1 LFVKSPPVSSNRQ
14 LSVSALVSMSIN
26 CAFLVLFVGQPLLAN
41 SPEDLSAARTLL
53 DGGKYAEAEEAYRA
67 LTASDPVAAA
77 VGIAHCQSFTGH
89 RTAAATTLAEAAK
102 TQPDA
107 AILLAE
113 GAFLALE
120 RGDEPACRDLVARA
134 FKLDPNSVL
143 AHYVRAEHL
152 AGSGKLDEALA
163 DYTWLVDHYNANDV
177 ADRDELLWIG
187 RGAAQFARWKRLSDQ
202 FRFLVNDFYP
212 GLAEASPACWQA
224 HLETARLFA
233 EKYNE
238 AEALKSLEAAS
249 GANPNAAEVHALT
262 GTLALDRFE
271 VKAAQAAC
279 DQARAINPELLA
291 AHHLQADIHLANF
304 EPRQAAGVLQ
314 DALKLNPTSEETL
327 GRLAAAYL
335 SVDGPKQRGPE
346 TRFGKLAA
354 EVNGRNPHAGVFY
367 LTLADALDRL
377 RRWPTSAEFYRE
389 AMTRMPQLIQPPGRL
404 GMMLMR
410 LGEEEEAKRVLDA
423 SFEAD
428 PFNVRVKNTLE
439 VLDVLAGYET
449 LETEHFL
456 IRFDP
461 AKDKLTARYMGDW
474 LEEVY
479 PQLVERL
486 GYAPPQKSLFEVFN
500 KSRNTDGHG
509 WFSARMAGVARI
521 HPIGACAGKIVA
533 LSSPTEGRQEF
544 NWARVLKHEFVH
556 VVNLQQT
563 DFNIPHWYTE
573 ALAVLSEESPRPDEW
588 NSLLV
593 KNSAAGKLFNLDTIN
608 LGFIRPLSSDEWTLA
623 YCQAELYAEYML
635 ERFGKDALAKMLAA
649 YGNNLTT
656 TEAIRQAFGVEQADF
671 ESGYK
676 AFVAKV
682 VSDLPLDTEEKAAT
696 LSDIQKALV
705 DKPDD
710 PELVA
715 QLALAQLNRK
725 NYPEARR
732 RADAALKLAPK
743 QQLAHYVRAR
753 LHLVVGENPEALE
766 RLEKNLDRENPQPN
780 LLALLAGLKLRS
792 EDFGAA
798 AELYELGARHEPGG
812 TRWLKS
818 LAAVY
823 LKSGENEKLRPI
835 LEKLAEADPDD
846 LPLRKKLAQLAIKR
860 QDLPA
865 ADRWTREGLHIQV
878 LDANLHAWRGAALAG
893 LGRNAEAADEF
904 AVAVE
909 LSPDDPELGVSHAQA
924 LIAIDHK
931 ADARAVLEELLK
943 RDAGN
948 ESAAKL
954 LKQLE

>member
-1 LFVKSPPVSSNRQ
+1 MKPPLVSSNREPPAGGLNRLFFRCVLLL
-14 LSVSALVSMSIN
+14 LSVGRP
-26 CAFLVLFVGQPLLAN
+26 LFAAAPDELA
-41 SPEDLSAARTLL
+41 AARTLL
-53 DGGKYAEAEEAYRA
+53 DSGKYAEAEEAYRA
-67 LTASDPVAAA
+67 LVDNDPIASAIGVAR
-77 VGIAHCQSFTGH
+77 CQTSTGN
-89 RTAAATTLAEAAK
+89 RTAAAKSLA
-102 TQPDA
+102 DA
-107 AILLAE
+107 AEKQPQAALLLAE
-113 GAFLALE
+113 GALLALE
-120 RGDEPACRDLVARA
+120 RGDDSACPDLVARA
-134 FKLDPNSVL
+134 LKLDPSSVL
-143 AHYVRAEHL
+143 AHYVRAELL
-152 AGSGKLDEALA
+152 AGTGKLDDALA
-163 DYTWLVDHYNANDV
+163 DFSWLVDHYNASDIS
-177 ADRDELLWIG
+177 DCDELLWIG

-212 GLAEASPACWQA
+212 DLAEASPACWQA
-224 HLETARLFA
+224 QIETARLFA

-238 AEALKSLEAAS
+238 AEAAKSLEAAAS
-249 GANPNAAEVHALT
+249 ANPNAAEVHTLA

-271 VKAAQAAC
+271 VKAAQALC
-279 DQARAINPELLA
+279 DQAKAINPELLA
-291 AHHLQADIHLANF
+291 AQHLQADIFLANF

-314 DALKLNPTSEETL
+314 DALKLNPASEETR

-335 SVDGPKQRGPE
+335 SVDGPNKRGPE

-354 EVNGRNPHAGVFY
+354 EVDARNPRAGTFY

-389 AMTRMPQLIQPPGRL
+389 AMTRMPQLVEPPGRL

-410 LGEEEEAKRVLDA
+410 LGEEDEAKRVLDA

-449 LETEHFL
+449 LETAHFL

-461 AKDKLTARYMGDW
+461 TKDKLTAHYMGEW

-479 PQLVERL
+479 PQIVERL
-486 GYAPPQKSLFEVFN
+486 GFTPPEKSLFEVFS
-500 KSRNTDGHG
+500 KARNTDGHG

-533 LSSPTEGRQEF
+533 LSSPTEGRQQF

-593 KNSAAGKLFNLDTIN
+593 KNSTAGKLFNLDNIN

-623 YCQAELYAEYML
+623 YCQAEIYAEYML
-635 ERFGKDALAKMLAA
+635 ERFGKDSLAKMLSA
-649 YGNNLTT
+649 YGDNLTT
-656 TEAIRQAFGVEQADF
+656 TEAIRQAFAVEQADF
-671 ESGYK
+671 ENGYQE
-676 AFVAKV
+676 FVAKIIAG
-682 VSDLPLDTEEKAAT
+682 LPAVAEEGEVPLAEV
-696 LSDIQKALV
+696 QKALI
-705 DKPDD
+705 DKPND
-710 PELVA
+710 PKLLA
-715 QLALAQLNRK
+715 QFALAQLNRK
-725 NYPEARR
+725 NYSEARR
-732 RADAALKLAPK
+732 RADAALKLDPK

-753 LHLVVGENPEALE
+753 LHLVVGENTEALD
-766 RLEKNLDRENPQPN
+766 RLEKNLDRDDPQPN

-792 EDFGAA
+792 EDFSAA
-798 AELYELGARHEPGG
+798 ADLYELGAKHEPVG

-818 LAAVY
+818 LAAAY
-823 LKSGENEKLRPI
+823 LKSGENDKLRPI
-835 LEKLAEADPDD
+835 LEKLAESDPDD
-846 LPLRKKLAQLAIKR
+846 LPLRKKLAQLAIER

-865 ADRWTREGLHIQV
+865 AERWTREGLHIQV

-893 LGRNAEAADEF
+893 LGQNAEAADEF

-909 LSPDDPELGVSHAQA
+909 LSPDQPELRVSQAQA
-924 LIAIDHK
+924 LIA
-931 ADARAVLEELLK
+931 ADRKTEARTILEALLK
-943 RDAGN
+943 RDADHQ
-948 ESAAKL
+948 SAAKL
-954 LKQLE
+954 LKTLE

>member
-1 LFVKSPPVSSNRQ
+1 MKLPPIS
-14 LSVSALVSMSIN
+14 
-26 CAFLVLFVGQPLLAN
+26 PLLPRHPAIRVLGLLAHCAVVMLLTGQ
-41 SPEDLSAARTLL
+41 SLLADTAADVAAAQALF
-53 DGGKYAEAEEAYRA
+53 DEGKYAEAEEGYHA
-67 LTASDPVAAA
+67 LSESEPVFAA
-77 VGIAHCQSFTGH
+77 VGIARCQTSTGH
-89 RTAAATTLAEAAK
+89 RDEAAK
-102 TQPDA
+102 TLANTVEKHPTA
-107 AILLAE
+107 AILSAE
-113 GAFLALE
+113 QALLALN
-120 RGDEPACRDLVARA
+120 RGDNPACGELVERA
-134 FKLDPNSVL
+134 LKLDPNSVL
-143 AHYVRAEHL
+143 GHYVRAELNAH
-152 AGSGKLDEALA
+152 SGKLDDALA
-163 DYTWLVDHYNANDV
+163 DYSWLVDHYNANDV
-177 ADRDELLWIG
+177 TDRDELLWIG
-187 RGAAQFARWKRLSDQ
+187 RGAAQFARWKRLSEQ

-212 GLAEASPACWQA
+212 ELAETSPACWQA
-224 HLETARLFA
+224 HLDSARLFA

-238 AEALKSLEAAS
+238 AEAVKSLAAAIS
-249 GANPNAAEVHALT
+249 ANPNAAEVHALA

-271 VKAAQAAC
+271 VKAAQASC

-335 SVDGPKQRGPE
+335 SVDGPQKREPE
-346 TRFGKLAA
+346 SRFGKLAA
-354 EVNGRNPHAGVFY
+354 EVNARNPRAGVFY

-389 AMTRMPQLIQPPGRL
+389 AMTRMPQLIEPPGRL

-410 LGEEEEAKRVLDA
+410 LGEEEEAKRVLDS

-449 LETEHFL
+449 LETGHFL

-461 AKDKLTARYMGDW
+461 AKDKITARYMGVW

-486 GYAPPQKSLFEVFN
+486 GYAPPEKSLFEVFS
-500 KSRNTDGHG
+500 KARNTDGHG

-563 DFNIPHWYTE
+563 DFNIPHWFTE

-588 NSLLV
+588 NALLV
-593 KNSAAGKLFNLDTIN
+593 KKSAAGKLFNLDTIN

-635 ERFGKDALAKMLAA
+635 QRFGKDALAKMLTA
-649 YGNNLTT
+649 YGDNLTT
-656 TEAIRQAFGVEQADF
+656 TEAIRQAFGVEQPDF
-671 ESGYK
+671 ERGYQEY
-676 AFVAKV
+676 VAKV
-682 VSDLPLDTEEKAAT
+682 VADLPVATEESAAS
-696 LSDIQKALV
+696 LAEIQKALV
-705 DKPDD
+705 DKPND
-710 PELVA
+710 PELLA

-732 RADAALKLAPK
+732 RADAALKFSPK

-753 LHLVVGENPEALE
+753 LHLVVGENAEALQ
-766 RLEKNLDRENPQPN
+766 RLEQNLDRNDPQPN

-792 EDFGAA
+792 EDFAAA
-798 AELYELGARHEPGG
+798 AELYELGANHEPGG

-818 LAAVY
+818 LASVY
-823 LKSGENEKLRPI
+823 LKSGDDEKLRPI
-835 LEKLAEADPDD
+835 LAKLAEADPDD
-846 LPLRKKLAQLAIKR
+846 LPLRKKLAQLAIQR
-860 QDLPA
+860 QDLA
-865 ADRWTREGLHIQV
+865 AAERWTREGLHIQV

-893 LGRNAEAADEF
+893 LEQHAQAAEEY

-909 LSPDDPELGVSHAQA
+909 LSPDEPELRVSQAQA
-924 LIAIDHK
+924 LIA
-931 ADARAVLEELLK
+931 AGRQAEGRAVLEVLLK
-943 RDAGN
+943 READHEPAK
-948 ESAAKL
+948 KL
-954 LKQLE
+954 LKSLE

>member
-1 LFVKSPPVSSNRQ
+1 MKSPPLSSNRNP
-14 LSVSALVSMSIN
+14 LATLLN
-26 CAFLVLFVGQPLLAN
+26 GLFVVCVLLLQLVERPLFAAAPGDLA
-41 SPEDLSAARTLL
+41 AARTLL
-53 DGGKYAEAEEAYRA
+53 DEGKYAEAEEAYRA
-67 LTASDPVAAA
+67 LVGHEPIVST
-77 VGIAHCQSFTGH
+77 VGIARCQSSTGN
-89 RTAAATTLAEAAK
+89 RTAAAKTLA
-102 TQPDA
+102 DA
-107 AILLAE
+107 AEKQPQAALLLAE
-113 GAFLALE
+113 GALLALE
-120 RGDEPACRDLVARA
+120 RGDDPACQDLVARA
-134 FKLDPNSVL
+134 LKLDPNSVL

-152 AGSGKLDEALA
+152 AGSGKLDDALA
-163 DYTWLVDHYNANDV
+163 EYSWLVDHYNASHL

-187 RGAAQFARWKRLSDQ
+187 RGATQFARWKRLSDQ

-212 GLAEASPACWQA
+212 DLAEASPACWQA
-224 HLETARLFA
+224 HLEMARLFA

-238 AEALKSLEAAS
+238 AEAVKSLEAAT
-249 GANPNAAEVHALT
+249 GANPNAAEVHTLA

-271 VKAAQAAC
+271 VKAAQASC

-335 SVDGPKQRGPE
+335 SVDGPQRRGLE

-354 EVNGRNPHAGVFY
+354 EVNARNPHAGVFY

-389 AMTRMPQLIQPPGRL
+389 AMTRMPPLIEPPGRL

-410 LGEEEEAKRVLDA
+410 LGEEDEAKRVLDA

-461 AKDKLTARYMGDW
+461 AKDKVTARYMGAW

-479 PQLVERL
+479 PELVERL
-486 GYAPPQKSLFEVFN
+486 GFAPPEKSLFEVFS

-533 LSSPTEGRQEF
+533 LSSPTEGRQQF

-588 NSLLV
+588 NALLV
-593 KNSAAGKLFNLDTIN
+593 KNSAAGKLFNLDNIN

-635 ERFGKDALAKMLAA
+635 ARFGKDALAKMLMA

-671 ESGYK
+671 ENGYK
-676 AFVAKV
+676 EFVAKV
-682 VSDLPLDTEEKAAT
+682 VAGVPAAAEESDLSLAAV
-696 LSDIQKALV
+696 QKALI
-705 DKPDD
+705 DKPND
-710 PELVA
+710 PAMLA
-715 QLALAQLNRK
+715 QFALAQLNRK
-725 NYPEARR
+725 DYPEARR
-732 RADAALKLAPK
+732 RADAALKLDPR

-753 LHLVVGENPEALE
+753 LHLVVGENAEALE
-766 RLEKNLDRENPQPN
+766 RLEKNLDRDKPQPN

-792 EDFGAA
+792 EEFAA
-798 AELYELGARHEPGG
+798 AADLYELGAKHEPGG

-823 LKSGENEKLRPI
+823 LKSGDNEKLRPI
-835 LEKLAEADPDD
+835 LEKLAESDPDD
-846 LPLRKKLAQLAIKR
+846 LPLRKKLAQLAIER

-865 ADRWTREGLHIQV
+865 AERWTREGLHIQV

-893 LGRNAEAADEF
+893 LERNAEAADEF

-909 LSPDDPELGVSHAQA
+909 LSPDEPALRVSHAEA
-924 LIAIDHK
+924 LIA
-931 ADARAVLEELLK
+931 AERTAEARTVLEELLK
-943 RDAGN
+943 RDADN
-948 ESAAKL
+948 PSAAKL
-954 LKQLE
+954 LKSLK